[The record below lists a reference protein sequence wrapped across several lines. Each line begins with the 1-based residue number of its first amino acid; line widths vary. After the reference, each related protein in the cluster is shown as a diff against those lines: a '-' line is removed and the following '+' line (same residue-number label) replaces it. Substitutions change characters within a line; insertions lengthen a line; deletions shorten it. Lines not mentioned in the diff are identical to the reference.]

1 MERHPRIRKSVA
13 RIILIANEAT
23 RSLMTLEEIDRNIS
37 SWNQRLAATANNL
50 LELQSDPTYQVLTG
64 SGGATPV
71 QLTGETAKRVLPPLK
86 QMETIFHQFSLV
98 QSVVDRAVQLRK
110 DLRPVFGR
118 DQTLREIEAL
128 LLGESVQL
136 PADAVSL
143 KDRTLLSG
151 AKGTLAVR
159 PEALLA
165 SMGTAFSEA
174 RDAVLLVSGAWDE
187 LAHEVDAAESEM
199 RRLWAANCDQ
209 PQAIPGAEKMLDALK
224 AQVQSDPLTA
234 RAELKSKLLPALA
247 GAARELDAR
256 LRVKREMAAAHEM
269 LTRLQATEAEIEAA
283 AAARRDKILGD
294 GTRPAAAAQS
304 NALSVWLGRLE
315 ARKDDERAETI
326 ARGLENWRL
335 ALNKALEQSVQALQQ
350 ERAPLETRSELRG
363 RLDALKAK
371 ARVYGV
377 AEDAA
382 LAGLAGQAEEL
393 LYARP
398 TDLARSAAAVAAY
411 ERRLALPAPSKQK
424 GPDSGE
430 ERR

>member
-1 MERHPRIRKSVA
+1 
-13 RIILIANEAT
+13 
-23 RSLMTLEEIDRNIS
+23 
-37 SWNQRLAATANNL
+37 
-50 LELQSDPTYQVLTG
+50 
-64 SGGATPV
+64 
-71 QLTGETAKRVLPPLK
+71 
-86 QMETIFHQFSLV
+86 
-98 QSVVDRAVQLRK
+98 
-110 DLRPVFGR
+110 
-118 DQTLREIEAL
+118 
-128 LLGESVQL
+128 
-136 PADAVSL
+136 
-143 KDRTLLSG
+143 
-151 AKGTLAVR
+151 
-159 PEALLA
+159 
-165 SMGTAFSEA
+165 
-174 RDAVLLVSGAWDE
+174 
-187 LAHEVDAAESEM
+187 
-199 RRLWAANCDQ
+199 
-209 PQAIPGAEKMLDALK
+209 
-224 AQVQSDPLTA
+224 VQSDPLTA

>member
-1 MERHPRIRKSVA
+1 
-13 RIILIANEAT
+13 
-23 RSLMTLEEIDRNIS
+23 MTLEEIDRTLS
-37 SWNQRLAATANNL
+37 GWNQRLAATANNL

-64 SGGATPV
+64 SGGATPL
-71 QLTGETAKRVLPPLK
+71 QLIGETAKRVLPPLK
-86 QMETIFHQFSLV
+86 QIETIFHQFSLL

-118 DQTLREIEAL
+118 EQTLREIEAL
-128 LLGESVQL
+128 LLGESIQL
-136 PADAVSL
+136 PAEALSL
-143 KDRTLLSG
+143 KERTLLSG
-151 AKGTLAVR
+151 AKGTLTAR

-165 SMGTAFSEA
+165 SMGQAFNEA
-174 RDAVLLVSGAWDE
+174 RDAVLMVSGAWDE
-187 LAHEVDAAESEM
+187 LAHEVDTAETEV
-199 RRLWAANCDQ
+199 RRLRGLVASGNV
-209 PQAIPGAEKMLDALK
+209 QAWRILAEVEHVLGAVKGKVER
-224 AQVQSDPLTA
+224 DPL
-234 RAELKSKLLPALA
+234 
-247 GAARELDAR
+247 AAREELKTWVRPGLDGLARELEARQRVEQQVASGRGELQR
-256 LRVKREMAAAHEM
+256 LRAIEAELGAAAE
-269 LTRLQATEAEIEAA
+269 
-283 AAARRDKILGD
+283 ARRAKILGGPAFPD
-294 GTRPAAAAQS
+294 GAAASPSQSLSAWLERLQEKCAQ
-304 NALSVWLGRLE
+304 
-315 ARKDDERAETI
+315 ERPETI
-326 ARGLENWRL
+326 ARGYENWL
-335 ALNKALEQSVQALQQ
+335 KALNKAMAASVQALGQ